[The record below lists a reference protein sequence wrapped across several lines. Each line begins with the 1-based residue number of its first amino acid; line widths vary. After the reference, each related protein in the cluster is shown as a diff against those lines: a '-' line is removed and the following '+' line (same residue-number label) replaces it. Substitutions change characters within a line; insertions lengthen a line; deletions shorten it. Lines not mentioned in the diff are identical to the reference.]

1 MLRVVLQCALVLTL
15 KLEYHR
21 HFIFLMHHPIMPGW
35 FKGME
40 KIIQEHGLWPES
52 GLPAECSGFKCPTN
66 QTSCCCCC
74 LLFNQPDFSSQKSR
88 VQELVEACH
97 HICDF
102 YPKYHCEL
110 NFIEQYR
117 GAAKFQFRQGDRA
130 ANMGQLLQK
139 VKRCL
144 DEVPLTQNCQ

>member
-1 MLRVVLQCALVLTL
+1 
-15 KLEYHR
+15 
-21 HFIFLMHHPIMPGW
+21 MHQGINPQTGESQSFYFPDDHPTMPGW

-40 KIIQEHGLWPES
+40 IIIQERGLWPES
-52 GLPAECSGFKCPTN
+52 GLLAECSGFKCPEN
-66 QTSCCCCC
+66 QTNCCCHC

-110 NFIEQYR
+110 NFIEQYW
-117 GAAKFQFRQGDRA
+117 GAAKFQFCQGDRA
-130 ANMGQLLQK
+130 ANMNQLVEK
-139 VKRCL
+139 VKTCL
-144 DEVPLTQNCQ
+144 DKVPLKQIHQ